1 MNLIRKRH
9 PHEFKKNMYVEMLL
23 KHLANEY
30 HIEEESAKR
39 RLKLAQSLLDQLLKH
54 SDLKLQIMINTYSLK
69 VRICIT

>member
-1 MNLIRKRH
+1 MNLKEHVRRDA
-9 PHEFKKNMYVEMLL
+9 L